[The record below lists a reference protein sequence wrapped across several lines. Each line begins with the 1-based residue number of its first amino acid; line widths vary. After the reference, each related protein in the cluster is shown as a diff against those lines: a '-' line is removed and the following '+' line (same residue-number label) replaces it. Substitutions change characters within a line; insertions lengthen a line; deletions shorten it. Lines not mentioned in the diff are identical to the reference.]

1 MRAARPN
8 SNIRPFDLTTATIRV
23 SRMLT
28 VRGAVL
34 LRAIDAAAPQH
45 VSVTQTR
52 LRNAA
57 LDLLHAEPL
66 LNPRYSYRFVAID
79 QMQGGQLWFGGDTLE
94 APWLLP
100 ERGTLTAVACCVI
113 TLGAGLEDRVHQLFD
128 ARSAALALVLDM
140 VGNELLFALSRIAQD
155 HMQSQAVRTGLTMA
169 GELRSGD
176 PGLALDTQRTVL
188 SLAAAKSIG
197 VTLSS
202 GCVMRPLKSSS
213 MVLGVGLA
221 LPKANWSRCDHC
233 PTRARCR
240 VAQAAAAVP

>member
-1 MRAARPN
+1 MP
-8 SNIRPFDLTTATIRV
+8 
-23 SRMLT
+23 T

-34 LRAIDAAAPQH
+34 LHAIDAAPPRYL
-45 VSVTQTR
+45 SVTHTR

-57 LDLLHAEPL
+57 LDVLQAEPL
-66 LNPRYSYRFVAID
+66 IDARYSYRFVAVER
-79 QMQGGQLWFGGDTLE
+79 MRGGQLCLAGDTLE
-94 APWLLP
+94 APWLMP
-100 ERGTLTAVACCVI
+100 DHGTLTAVACCVA
-113 TLGAGLEDRVHQLFD
+113 TLGTGLEERVHRLFE
-128 ARSAALALVLDM
+128 ARSAARALLLDM

-155 HMQSQAVRTGLTMA
+155 HMHARAVRLGLTMA

-188 SLAAAKSIG
+188 RLASAGSIG

-221 LPKANWSRCDHC
+221 LPAATWSRCDHC

-240 VAQAAAAVP
+240 VAKAADARP

>member
-1 MRAARPN
+1 VN
-8 SNIRPFDLTTATIRV
+8 SRSSMGLRIATIRV
-23 SRMLT
+23 NRMST

-34 LRAIDAAAPQH
+34 LRAIDAAPSRQ
-45 VSVTQTR
+45 VSETQTR

-57 LDLLHAEPL
+57 LDLLRAEPL
-66 LNPRYSYRFVAID
+66 LSPRYSFRFVAID
-79 QMQGGQLWFGGDTLE
+79 QMHGGQLCLGGDTLE

-100 ERGTLTAVACCVI
+100 DRGTLTAVACCVA
-113 TLGAGLEDRVHQLFD
+113 TLGAGLEDRVHRLFD

-155 HMQSQAVRTGLTMA
+155 HMHSQAVRKGLTMA

-188 SLAAAKSIG
+188 SCASAESIG

-221 LPKANWSRCDHC
+221 LPEAKWSRCDHC

-240 VAQAAAAVP
+240 VAKAANALP